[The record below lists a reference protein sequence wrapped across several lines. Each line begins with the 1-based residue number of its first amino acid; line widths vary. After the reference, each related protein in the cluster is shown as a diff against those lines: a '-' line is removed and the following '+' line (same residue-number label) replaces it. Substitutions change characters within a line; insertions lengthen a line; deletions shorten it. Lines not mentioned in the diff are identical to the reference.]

1 MKINVINILMLT
13 FVAASLVSCK
23 KDKQNFMKDCSFEV
37 QADGTV
43 NYAIEGGYKGS
54 RKPGS
59 TYNGKVYLVPI
70 GNGRQLVDSAVVSPI
85 SGTFKMKGTAPRSGV
100 YYVISD
106 TTLWVA
112 SRIFAVKLFDGSL
125 IVNSERDDLSV
136 IGTGEIE
143 GAPDGVVYVYHSS
156 DTLSV
161 VDAVRTGKNGIF
173 NICTN
178 CLSAHGEGYYS
189 IRYKS
194 EGRLIYSADSIFLSD
209 TATVRLYG
217 KWNGDKR

>member
-1 MKINVINILMLT
+1 MKINVINIIMMT
-13 FVAASLVSCK
+13 FVAVLLVSCK
-23 KDKQNFMKDCSFEV
+23 EAKRNYLKDYSFEV

-43 NYAIEGGYKGS
+43 KYTIEGGYKGS

-70 GNGRQLVDSAVVSPI
+70 NNGRQRVDSAVVSPI

-106 TTLWVA
+106 TALWAA

-156 DTLSV
+156 DTV
-161 VDAVRTGKNGIF
+161 HPVDAIATYPIGGFRF
-173 NICTN
+173 NVS
-178 CLSAHGEGYYS
+178 CLSKYGAGYYS
-189 IRYKS
+189 VRYKS
-194 EGRLIYSADSIFLSD
+194 EGRLIYSVDSVFLSD
-209 TATVRLYG
+209 TAAVKLYG